1 MCCFWWVREAAA
13 GHTGQFS
20 WRAGPSGTV
29 LAQHGS
35 APSTTGGPAR
45 GPWVNTG
52 MVRARLAGL
61 SFGPPPDPQAQV
73 MWGLLPCTHAL
84 YILYSEEKCLVA
96 LPEWPIGCMHSSA
109 HDEHRAAAVLA
120 KQGLSSMRALFEVPK
135 RLDMPVAA

>member
-1 MCCFWWVREAAA
+1 MLVVREAAA

-61 SFGPPPDPQAQV
+61 SFGAPPETQAQV
-73 MWGLLPCTHAL
+73 LPLPLPRTHAL
-84 YILYSEEKCLVA
+84 L
-96 LPEWPIGCMHSSA
+96 
-109 HDEHRAAAVLA
+109 
-120 KQGLSSMRALFEVPK
+120 Q
-135 RLDMPVAA
+135 

>member
-1 MCCFWWVREAAA
+1 MACVWVREAAA

-35 APSTTGGPAR
+35 APPTTGGPAR

-61 SFGPPPDPQAQV
+61 SFGPPAPAQPQVCALTALDV
-73 MWGLLPCTHAL
+73 PSGFLAGMSPHA
-84 YILYSEEKCLVA
+84 IVNEA
-96 LPEWPIGCMHSSA
+96 N
-109 HDEHRAAAVLA
+109 
-120 KQGLSSMRALFEVPK
+120 F
-135 RLDMPVAA
+135 

>member
-1 MCCFWWVREAAA
+1 MHVCPPDWFALMLREAAA

-61 SFGPPPDPQAQV
+61 SFGAPAESQPQVCSPPLVQLLTLLWVYHAQMLFAQAC
-73 MWGLLPCTHAL
+73 LLDHDLSMGFIAKHACWT
-84 YILYSEEKCLVA
+84 IMNDC
-96 LPEWPIGCMHSSA
+96 
-109 HDEHRAAAVLA
+109 
-120 KQGLSSMRALFEVPK
+120 
-135 RLDMPVAA
+135 

>member
-1 MCCFWWVREAAA
+1 MLLVSAPIKPEQGYSMPVCDTNLPISKCHNNMACGLDREAAA

-61 SFGPPPDPQAQV
+61 SFGPPAPAQPQV
-73 MWGLLPCTHAL
+73 CF
-84 YILYSEEKCLVA
+84 
-96 LPEWPIGCMHSSA
+96 GCA
-109 HDEHRAAAVLA
+109 
-120 KQGLSSMRALFEVPK
+120 F
-135 RLDMPVAA
+135 

>member
-1 MCCFWWVREAAA
+1 MRLLKRTTHSFPVHDVCREAAA

-45 GPWVNTG
+45 GPWANTG

-61 SFGPPPDPQAQV
+61 SFGAPAQPGQPQVCTLTPAAQ
-73 MWGLLPCTHAL
+73 L
-84 YILYSEEKCLVA
+84 
-96 LPEWPIGCMHSSA
+96 
-109 HDEHRAAAVLA
+109 HRLTVSC
-120 KQGLSSMRALFEVPK
+120 KQGLQSCN
-135 RLDMPVAA
+135 

>member
-1 MCCFWWVREAAA
+1 MIREAAA

-61 SFGPPPDPQAQV
+61 SFGPPAPGQPQVCALTGSGVPVNFPAV
-73 MWGLLPCTHAL
+73 MSQHVIVNEANDL
-84 YILYSEEKCLVA
+84 
-96 LPEWPIGCMHSSA
+96 
-109 HDEHRAAAVLA
+109 
-120 KQGLSSMRALFEVPK
+120 
-135 RLDMPVAA
+135 

>member
-1 MCCFWWVREAAA
+1 MLVVREAAA

-61 SFGPPPDPQAQV
+61 SFGAPPEAQAQV
-73 MWGLLPCTHAL
+73 LPLLRPCTHAL
-84 YILYSEEKCLVA
+84 
-96 LPEWPIGCMHSSA
+96 PW
-109 HDEHRAAAVLA
+109 
-120 KQGLSSMRALFEVPK
+120 
-135 RLDMPVAA
+135 